1 MPVIDIEDEVIKE
14 SIIDPMTDDEISTV
28 DPDFIEKKGDKFTDK
43 FRLRLDYSE
52 REKAK
57 SVKSWL
63 QFLEDTTRAN
73 DIAIK
78 IFTAFEKHG
87 KINRDTYASL
97 FNAYMQINIEIER
110 EKLKEQQLMFPST
123 MNTIIARCKH
133 NVSPLGYGIGHYY
146 R

>member
-1 MPVIDIEDEVIKE
+1 MTVLDIEDKHIKE

-28 DPDFIEKKGDKFTDK
+28 DPEFIDKKGDKFTDK
-43 FRLRLDYSE
+43 FRLHLDRTE
-52 REKAK
+52 RERAK

-87 KINRDTYASL
+87 KINRDTYARL

-110 EKLKEQQLMFPST
+110 EKLKEQQLMFPPS
-123 MNTIIARCKH
+123 MNTIISKCKFSI
-133 NVSPLGYGIGHYY
+133 SPLPYGIGHFY